1 MRIESERWVRVYF
14 YTRTLAHFMNSTY
27 ALLNVFIFEVSNK
40 IQSKFLNIISS
51 QLKKFFAQIKLREI
65 YKLTHLD
72 INIWVPLNIY

>member
-1 MRIESERWVRVYF
+1 MRIESERWVQVYF
-14 YTRTLAHFMNSTY
+14 YTRTLAHFMNSAY

-40 IQSKFLNIISS
+40 IPSKFLNIISF

-72 INIWVPLNIY
+72 INIWVALNIY